1 MPAGLQIEDAGSRI
15 LIWDVTESCDAL
27 LSQLTAI
34 NRDEYEQFGTEK
46 RKKEYLAARL
56 ALKTLLGYE
65 VCIQYTS
72 DRKPYIADSE
82 NISITH
88 SATKVGVMINKQ
100 HPVGID
106 IELFS
111 PKIGQLFTRFMSEAE
126 QSDFH
131 HGADIRQLQIVWSA
145 KEAMYKIIGH
155 PAIDFANQLRVLPFS
170 PATAG
175 QIECI
180 HLPENR
186 KYTLNYR
193 LEGDYTLVYCTNDIS
208 YESI

>member
-1 MPAGLQIEDAGSRI
+1 MPAGLLIEDAGSRI
-15 LIWDVTESCDAL
+15 LIWDVTESCDTL
-27 LSQLTAI
+27 LSQLAAV
-34 NRDEYEQFGTEK
+34 NRDEYEQFSNEK
-46 RKKEYLAARL
+46 RRKEYLAARV

-65 VCIQYTS
+65 ASIQYTNE
-72 DRKPYIADSE
+72 RKPYISNGE
-82 NISITH
+82 NVSITH
-88 SATKVGVMINKQ
+88 SATKVAVMINKQ

-131 HGADIRQLQIVWSA
+131 HGVDIRQLQIVWSA
-145 KEAMYKIIGH
+145 KEAMYKIIGMS
-155 PAIDFANQLRVLPFS
+155 AVDFANQLRILPFTPS
-170 PATAG
+170 TAG
-175 QIECI
+175 SIECI
-180 HLPENR
+180 HLPENK

-193 LEGDYTLVYCTNDIS
+193 LEGDYTLVYCTNDNS